1 MGFNAHARLAQP
13 DPLVTLLRDV
23 GTILLAGQQCFF

>member
-1 MGFNAHARLAQP
+1 MGLKTHARLAQP
-13 DPLVTLLRDV
+13 DPLITLQSDV